1 MVCSIISFHVEKI
14 EINEVVAAYIILSF
28 VAIGRELENPFGD
41 DVNDLPLDS
50 YCKQLSSEID
60 IITATP
66 PAKME
71 RIMRSNDNLVLYP
84 LSPDGYDKWKDRSVD
99 EIRAALRSKVVVQ
112 KTQLQ
117 AQQGLEK
124 NAVVQQC
131 SKESA

>member
-1 MVCSIISFHVEKI
+1 M
-14 EINEVVAAYIILSF
+14 AAYIILSF

-50 YCKQLSSEID
+50 YCKQLAGEID

-71 RIMRSNDNLVLYP
+71 RIMRSSENLVLYP

-112 KTQLQ
+112 KKEL
-117 AQQGLEK
+117 LREEEEEK
-124 NAVVQQC
+124 NAVVEY
-131 SKESA
+131 SAESTSA